1 MSNIKGF
8 LYVTLGVLGLLLVQ
22 FWFQQSALTTTVK
35 AQPPHH
41 IEQSELS
48 PINKN
53 GLVSIEN
60 DTIKVTIDSIGG
72 KVVKTELKSFYRTI
86 KQKEFVELFG
96 FGKTFQYFALSG
108 YQGDE
113 ALKFS
118 ITKQTKDVLEISAK
132 QDNMV
137 HVKRFDFS
145 DTPYTIKQT
154 NSLRNES
161 FNKKDV
167 RSYTA
172 LLSMHESAEDTSA
185 KKFHPGEIQ
194 SNNGGWLAIP
204 TYAGA
209 SYFTEDKPFTK
220 LTYAE
225 IQKGFQPKKIVGGW
239 FALQTRYFLN
249 AWIPYAN
256 STNTLQAFWDDGNGV
271 STSKMVL
278 QMIGPSISVNPDQQ
292 IETIQQLYSGPE
304 IEDILHSITPG
315 LDLTIDYGWLWLL
328 SHWMFWLMEQFH
340 TVVQNWGIT
349 IILITALIKVVFYSM
364 SEKAY
369 ISGLKMK
376 KIQPRI
382 KNIQE
387 KFKDDPDSKNKAIL
401 EIYQKEKIN
410 PVGGCLP
417 LFIQLPFLVA
427 LYWVLIESVQ
437 LRHASFLWIPDLA
450 SYDPLYILPVT
461 LGLGMFLQ
469 QKMTPTALDPAQEKA
484 MLVVPFMMTFLFS
497 RFPSGL
503 ALYMLTNA
511 FLTALQQWFF
521 SKKYNK

>member
-1 MSNIKGF
+1 
-8 LYVTLGVLGLLLVQ
+8 
-22 FWFQQSALTTTVK
+22 
-35 AQPPHH
+35 
-41 IEQSELS
+41 
-48 PINKN
+48 
-53 GLVSIEN
+53 
-60 DTIKVTIDSIGG
+60 
-72 KVVKTELKSFYRTI
+72 
-86 KQKEFVELFG
+86 
-96 FGKTFQYFALSG
+96 
-108 YQGDE
+108 
-113 ALKFS
+113 
-118 ITKQTKDVLEISAK
+118 
-132 QDNMV
+132 
-137 HVKRFDFS
+137 
-145 DTPYTIKQT
+145 
-154 NSLRNES
+154 
-161 FNKKDV
+161 
-167 RSYTA
+167 
-172 LLSMHESAEDTSA
+172 
-185 KKFHPGEIQ
+185 
-194 SNNGGWLAIP
+194 
-204 TYAGA
+204 
-209 SYFTEDKPFTK
+209 
-220 LTYAE
+220 
-225 IQKGFQPKKIVGGW
+225 
-239 FALQTRYFLN
+239 
-249 AWIPYAN
+249 
-256 STNTLQAFWDDGNGV
+256 
-271 STSKMVL
+271 
-278 QMIGPSISVNPDQQ
+278 
-292 IETIQQLYSGPE
+292 
-304 IEDILHSITPG
+304 
-315 LDLTIDYGWLWLL
+315 
-328 SHWMFWLMEQFH
+328 MEQFH
-340 TVVQNWGIT
+340 KVVQNWGIT
-349 IILITALIKVVFYSM
+349 IILITALIKLVFYSM